1 MNSNNFDMNKMRHL
15 LAALIVLAVFAGCGK
30 KVDVAFTTT
39 NVTID
44 PEGATVEAA
53 LTSNGEW
60 SVDTYPEWL
69 TISPT
74 SGKGDA
80 TLTLTAPA
88 NNGEE
93 KRSGEVRV
101 KTKDNSS
108 TLTVTQEAREQSAI
122 TVSPTEFE
130 VDADGGTFEV
140 TVTANCD
147 WTMDN
152 TAEWILCEPT
162 SGSGNGTVVLS
173 ISPIEGDANDRE
185 ANIVFSG
192 AENNLIPVHVTQHAP
207 ISVYLNVNPAIMAFE
222 YTGGMQEATVHCYG
236 NWTASCDSEWVT
248 LSATSGD
255 GDTEITVTV
264 TENLVPF
271 ESRMAN
277 VSFLAET
284 GLTAS
289 LVVKQEGAPDPHF
302 LEVTPQVLN
311 FDKDGGEAEI
321 HISCDADWTVDM
333 SCYWATLSATAGS
346 NDGVITLIVEP
357 NIINEQRTAHLI
369 ISSLGLTRRVNV
381 TQAAGEIQSQ
391 VTISPDTLYVPYS
404 GGLQHVSITANT
416 DWGLMTSDP
425 WITLLTSTGTGD
437 AELDF
442 AVDMNTSE
450 TERVGNVR
458 IVHGLQT
465 MGNVVVIQEGR
476 PNIFETDITE
486 IEAHPEGGEY
496 TIQLT
501 STQSWTLNW
510 DVEWMDCF
518 PQSGTG
524 SSTIVV
530 NIRAMES
537 TRPRTG
543 HIKIVGS
550 TEAQIIITVNQH
562 N

>member
-1 MNSNNFDMNKMRHL
+1 M
-15 LAALIVLAVFAGCGK
+15 AALIVLAVCAGCGK
-30 KVDVAFTTT
+30 KVDVAFTAT
-39 NVTID
+39 NVAID

-88 NNGEE
+88 NNSEE
-93 KRSGEVRV
+93 TRSGEVRV
-101 KTKDNSS
+101 KTKDNSA
-108 TLTVTQEAREQSAI
+108 TLTVTQEPREKNSI
-122 TVSPTEFE
+122 SVSPIDKNVDFE
-130 VDADGGTFEV
+130 GGMFEIV
-140 TVTANCD
+140 VTANCEWTVTTAVD
-147 WTMDN
+147 W
-152 TAEWILCEPT
+152 ISYEPT
-162 SGSGNGTVVLS
+162 SGMGNGTVVVTVE
-173 ISPIEGDANDRE
+173 PMMGDFAQRE
-185 ANIVFSG
+185 AHLFFNGS
-192 AENNLIPVHVTQHAP
+192 ENELVSVHVTQYAQLIIP
-207 ISVYLNVNPAIMAFE
+207 INISPELMSFDYLGGEQTLSVGCE
-222 YTGGMQEATVHCYG
+222 GS
-236 NWTASCDSEWVT
+236 WTASCDADWITIGSN
-248 LSATSGD
+248 SGS
-255 GDTEITVTV
+255 GNTEMAVIVAENTEIMVERT
-264 TENLVPF
+264 
-271 ESRMAN
+271 AH
-277 VSFLAET
+277 VSFSSET
-284 GLTAS
+284 GAMAV
-289 LVVKQEGAPDPHF
+289 LVVKQEGAPDPHY
-302 LEVTPQVLN
+302 LEVTPQTLN
-311 FDKDGGEAEI
+311 FEKEGGEADI
-321 HISCDADWTVDM
+321 HISCDADWEVDM
-333 SCYWATLSATAGS
+333 SCAWATLSATSGS
-346 NDGVITLIVEP
+346 NDGVITLSVEP
-357 NIINEQRTAHLI
+357 NIINEQRATLLI
-369 ISSLGLTRRVNV
+369 IKSLGLTQRVNV
-381 TQAAGEIQSQ
+381 SQAAGDVQSQ
-391 VTISPDTLYVPYS
+391 VTISPDTLYAPYT

-416 DWGLMTSDP
+416 NWRLATSDP

-501 STQSWTLNW
+501 ANQSWTLNW

-518 PQSGTG
+518 PQNGTG

-530 NIRAMES
+530 NIRPMES